1 MAKRTIRRIVRR
13 TIRRIMEFDM
23 MEWNPSIKGFIWFIV
38 GFFTCYGWLVLNSM
52 Y

>member
-1 MAKRTIRRIVRR
+1 MARRTIKRMVRR
-13 TIRRIMEFDM
+13 TIKRIMELDVDEINF
-23 MEWNPSIKGFIWFIV
+23 SIKGFIWFIM